1 MTRILLLSPADA
13 DLLSGGLPDGLLDGD
28 TRIVHRMVPYASCPP
43 VGAHDWA
50 LADLAVLAA
59 GQRAQEEGFDA
70 VCLADSG
77 DYGANA
83 LRSVVDIPVVAA
95 GRSAMLHA
103 LSLGARFTVLATER
117 DHVRIKKL
125 VHDYG
130 FGGQC
135 AGIRLAGRDGVPRE
149 DLAGQADVI
158 VLAGETRE
166 LRTDLPGGV
175 PAVDPVALAVKLAE
189 SFVGLGLTHSRIA
202 YPEPQTRKAE
212 LIEAIAR

>member
-1 MTRILLLSPADA
+1 MTRILLLSPADV
-13 DLLSGGLPDGLLDGD
+13 DLLSGGLPDGLLDAD
-28 TRIVHRMVPYASCPP
+28 TQIAHRAVAYASCPP

-77 DYGANA
+77 DYGGNA

-95 GRSAMLHA
+95 GRASMLHA

-117 DHVRIKKL
+117 DYVRVKKL
-125 VHDYG
+125 VHEYG

-135 AGIRLAGRDGVPRE
+135 AGIRLAGRDGVPQ
-149 DLAGQADVI
+149 DPAGQADVL
-158 VLAGETRE
+158 VLAGETRNA
-166 LRTDLPGGV
+166 RADLPDV
-175 PAVDPVALAVKLAE
+175 PAVDPVALAIKLAE
-189 SFVGLGLTHSRIA
+189 SFVGLGLTHSRVA
-202 YPEPQTRKAE
+202 YPEPQTRKAA

>member
-13 DLLSGGLPDGLLDGD
+13 DLLHGGLPDGLLDGD
-28 TRIVHRMVPYASCPP
+28 TRIVHRAVAYASCPP

-117 DHVRIKKL
+117 DHVRVKKL

-135 AGIRLAGRDGVPRE
+135 AGIRLAGGDGVPR
-149 DLAGQADVI
+149 DLAGQADVL
-158 VLAGETRE
+158 VLAGETRD
-166 LRTDLPGGV
+166 LGADLPGGV

-189 SFVGLGLTHSRIA
+189 SFVGLGLTHSRVA
-202 YPEPQTRKAE
+202 YPEPQTRKAA

>member
-95 GRSAMLHA
+95 GRAAMLHA

-117 DHVRIKKL
+117 DHVRVKKL

-135 AGIRLAGRDGVPRE
+135 AGIRLAGGDGVPRE

-189 SFVGLGLTHSRIA
+189 SFVGLGLTHSRVA

>member
-13 DLLSGGLPDGLLDGD
+13 DLLSGGLPDGLLDSD
-28 TRIVHRMVPYASCPP
+28 TQIVHRVVQYASCPP

-70 VCLADSG
+70 VCLADCG

-95 GRSAMLHA
+95 GRASMLHA
-103 LSLGARFTVLATER
+103 LSLGARFTVLAAER
-117 DHVRIKKL
+117 DHVRLKKL
-125 VHDYG
+125 VHEYG

-135 AGIRLAGRDGVPRE
+135 AGIRLAGRDDVPQ
-149 DLAGQADVI
+149 DPAGQADVL
-158 VLAGETRE
+158 VLAGETRNA
-166 LRTDLPGGV
+166 RADLPDV
-175 PAVDPVALAVKLAE
+175 PAVDPVALAIKLAE
-189 SFVGLGLTHSRIA
+189 SFVGLGLTHSRVA
-202 YPEPQTRKAE
+202 YPEPQTRNAA